1 MICANGHTFTAD
13 DDGAVKLQDGIWLC
27 GCCVD
32 ELLTLRIPSRDG
44 GEERKPPMKSSSKW
58 KSVKRDWQL

>member
-1 MICANGHTFTAD
+1 LICLNGHHFADD
-13 DDGAVKLQDGIWLC
+13 DDGAVKLEDGGWLC

-44 GEERKPPMKSSSKW
+44 EKAKPPMKSSGKW